1 MNSIRIIYNYNK
13 MRLSSFFFSQK
24 SLVMLI
30 YIFLI
35 FVERFSGLKL
45 LIENLGYNISIYSY
59 PHLLASGFM
68 RFLITIGALI
78 LFMDAPF
85 MDNLVWTLMSKMK
98 KKLWIISNV
107 VYIFIMSV
115 IYTITLNIAILISLI
130 GHQTFI
136 PDWGKIMYTLARNK
150 ILNEEYGIR
159 IFYNTTLMDRYTP
172 LEAMEYSISLSILQF
187 MIIGLIIMSI
197 SLFFKTNWIG
207 VLSTCIYILS
217 ENYVSLAGD
226 LNFDRFLP
234 VTYLDITSLELVK
247 SHWSMTVS
255 SAYLILF
262 LIIVTLS
269 LISYF
274 RIKSMDIDVYK
285 ELE

>member
-1 MNSIRIIYNYNK
+1 MDSIRIIYNYNK
-13 MRLSSFFFSQK
+13 MKLNAFFFSQK

-45 LIENLGYNISIYSY
+45 LIEKFGYNISVYSY
-59 PHLLASGFM
+59 PHILASGFM

-98 KKLWIISNV
+98 KKLWVISNV

-136 PDWGKIMYTLARNK
+136 PDWGKIMYTLARYK
-150 ILNEEYGIR
+150 MLTQEYGIR
-159 IFYNTTLMDRYTP
+159 IFYNPTLMDRYTP
-172 LEAMEYSISLSILQF
+172 LEAMGYSISLSILQF

-197 SLFFKTNWIG
+197 SLFFKTNWMG
-207 VLSTCIYILS
+207 VLSACIYILS
-217 ENYVSLAGD
+217 ENYVSLEGD

-255 SAYLILF
+255 GAYLILF
-262 LIIVTLS
+262 LIIITLS
-269 LISYF
+269 IISYF

>member
-1 MNSIRIIYNYNK
+1 MDSIRIIYNYNK
-13 MRLSSFFFSQK
+13 MKLNAFFFSQK

-45 LIENLGYNISIYSY
+45 LIEKFGYNISVYSY
-59 PHLLASGFM
+59 PHILASGFM

-98 KKLWIISNV
+98 KKLWVASNV

-136 PDWGKIMYTLARNK
+136 PDWGKIMYTLARYK
-150 ILNEEYGIR
+150 MLTQEYGIR
-159 IFYNTTLMDRYTP
+159 IFYNPTLMDRYTP
-172 LEAMEYSISLSILQF
+172 LEAMGYSISLSILQF

-197 SLFFKTNWIG
+197 SLFFKTNWMG
-207 VLSTCIYILS
+207 VLSACIYILS
-217 ENYVSLAGD
+217 ENYVSLEGD

-255 SAYLILF
+255 GAYMILF
-262 LIIVTLS
+262 LIIITLS
-269 LISYF
+269 IISYF

>member
-1 MNSIRIIYNYNK
+1 MDSIRIIYNYNK
-13 MRLSSFFFSQK
+13 MKLNAFFFSQK

-45 LIENLGYNISIYSY
+45 LIEKFGYNISVYSY
-59 PHLLASGFM
+59 PHILASGFM

-98 KKLWIISNV
+98 KKLWVASNV

-136 PDWGKIMYTLARNK
+136 PDWGKIMYTLARYK
-150 ILNEEYGIR
+150 MLTQEYGIR
-159 IFYNTTLMDRYTP
+159 IFYNPTLMDRYTP
-172 LEAMEYSISLSILQF
+172 LEAMGYSISLSILQF

-197 SLFFKTNWIG
+197 SLFFKTNWMG
-207 VLSTCIYILS
+207 VLSACIYILS
-217 ENYVSLAGD
+217 ENYVSLEGD

-255 SAYLILF
+255 GAYLILF
-262 LIIVTLS
+262 LIIITLS
-269 LISYF
+269 IISYF